1 MVVISPFDIFLGGP
15 PPSGP
20 GGGPPGMP
28 PRGPPPGMA
37 GARPPG
43 GPPRPGAPG
52 MPPGMPMGA
61 PPGGGPPRQP
71 PPRGPPQAP
80 PRGGM
85 PTMLYHTYTLLIPMD
100 DTHNERLMLILSYT
114 KTRQDKHNN
123 TSFTSQCTNASHSIS
138 LPPDFLSS
146 FLSLIICTFP
156 PLSFLFH
163 P

>member
-1 MVVISPFDIFLGGP
+1 MLCYYVSSDRYHLSFARPHLLLTSANSRHRLVFISQLIDYAGGP

-20 GGGPPGMP
+20 GAGPPGMP

-52 MPPGMPMGA
+52 MPMGA

-80 PRGGM
+80 PRGG
-85 PTMLYHTYTLLIPMD
+85 IP
-100 DTHNERLMLILSYT
+100 
-114 KTRQDKHNN
+114 
-123 TSFTSQCTNASHSIS
+123 
-138 LPPDFLSS
+138 
-146 FLSLIICTFP
+146 
-156 PLSFLFH
+156 
-163 P
+163 